1 MNELLARACDV
12 FVAPSVE
19 RRAAP
24 AAVRA
29 PRPVTSIAVLGPS
42 ADAAALAMVMARR
55 LRREAGTRVAIV
67 ASWEASVARRHAPAA
82 AAAAPEEHAADADR
96 AGPAGGVALP
106 AANALARRLVARAIP
121 ARATGRLVR
130 LSLPADPSL
139 CIATLA
145 RARAASEDAAI
156 VTLLRGPLADWML
169 AVLAEHDRVLVHLPA
184 QAPRELDAA
193 RHVRPRRGGDPGDA
207 GALDARAAQPCADRP
222 RTSPG
227 AAGANARRGGRA
239 MTAQAGER
247 GQAAVLLLGVM
258 LAVCTATLAWA
269 ALGSGRV
276 AEGGAQKAADLAALA
291 GARTMH
297 ANYPRVFAPAVIAGR
312 AEPVLHV
319 TRRLRGAGE
328 VAAER
333 TARANGA
340 AAVKVRFPD
349 ATASSSRC
357 RSDVE
362 VSGEV
367 DVELG
372 GGAAR

>member
-1 MNELLARACDV
+1 MNERLARACDV

-42 ADAAALAMVMARR
+42 ADAAALATVMARR

-67 ASWEASVARRHAPAA
+67 ASWEASVSRRHAPAA

-130 LSLPADPSL
+130 LSLPVDPSL

-145 RARAASEDAAI
+145 RTRAASEDAAI

-184 QAPRELDAA
+184 QAARELEVLATA
-193 RHVRPRRGGDPGDA
+193 
-207 GALDARAAQPCADRP
+207 ALDEAAI
-222 RTSPG
+222 
-227 AAGANARRGGRA
+227 
-239 MTAQAGER
+239 QA
-247 GQAAVLLLGVM
+247 
-258 LAVCTATLAWA
+258 T
-269 ALGSGRV
+269 
-276 AEGGAQKAADLAALA
+276 
-291 GARTMH
+291 
-297 ANYPRVFAPAVIAGR
+297 
-312 AEPVLHV
+312 PVLW
-319 TRRLRGAGE
+319 TPGPLSRALIARGLLPGPP
-328 VAAER
+328 VP
-333 TARANGA
+333 TPA
-340 AAVKVRFPD
+340 AAV
-349 ATASSSRC
+349 
-357 RSDVE
+357 
-362 VSGEV
+362 
-367 DVELG
+367 
-372 GGAAR
+372 AR